1 MLEREQ
7 VTDSVVG
14 SMFEKKAEEGAE
26 QPEEEVAEGEKKK
39 KVGK

>member
-26 QPEEEVAEGEKKK
+26 QPEEEVAEGEKKEK
-39 KVGK
+39 SR